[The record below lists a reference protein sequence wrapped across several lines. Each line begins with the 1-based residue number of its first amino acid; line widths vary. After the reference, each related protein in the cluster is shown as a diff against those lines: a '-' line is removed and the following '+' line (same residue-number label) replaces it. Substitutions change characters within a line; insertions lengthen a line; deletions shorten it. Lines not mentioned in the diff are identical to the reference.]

1 TAMGEHVQ
9 AQSSEGQSA
18 LVTATGR

>member
-1 TAMGEHVQ
+1 MGEHVQ